1 MTVSARLSH
10 ALHQT
15 LGDEAGGD
23 LVNLMQNMDAS
34 RAELRELN
42 DLNFA
47 RIESKFEIMSARID
61 SKFETMSAGLET
73 KMEHRFADLL
83 KWSFVFWVGAGAA
96 IAALAGVLRR

>member
-1 MTVSARLSH
+1 
-10 ALHQT
+10 
-15 LGDEAGGD
+15 
-23 LVNLMQNMDAS
+23 MQNLDAS

-47 RIESKFEIMSARID
+47 RIESKFESMSARID
-61 SKFETMSAGLET
+61 SKFETMSARFDGKLEAMSAGLET

-83 KWSFVFWVGAGAA
+83 KWSFVFWVGAVAA